1 MTLDEESLRFAETA
15 HERLLELEHETDL
28 ARMEF
33 HHGLRRLHAAGGSLR
48 EIADHF
54 GLSHQRVHQIVD
66 TTQRAGKKGKS
77 TMLVELIKGRRTGTF
92 RRFDKDARSVV
103 VRSQQEAA
111 ELGHGFIGTEH
122 LLLGILGGP
131 QNTAAQVLAALG
143 VDRAQVGEAIVQAVG
158 RGDAAPTDERLPFT
172 ARAKKVL
179 ELSLREAAALNHDY
193 IGPEHILL
201 GLVRDSSGLAARILR
216 DLGADPARVRTEIER
231 AVEGHTA

>member
-1 MTLDEESLRFAETA
+1 VTLDEESLRFTETA
-15 HERLLELEHETDL
+15 HERLLELEHETDV
-28 ARMEF
+28 ARAEF
-33 HHGLRRLHAAGGSLR
+33 HRGLRRLHAAGGSLR
-48 EIADHF
+48 EIAEHF

-77 TMLVELIKGRRTGTF
+77 TMLVELIKGRRTETF
-92 RRFDKDARSVV
+92 SRFEKDARSVV
-103 VRSQQEAA
+103 VRSQHEAA

-122 LLLGILGGP
+122 LLLGILDGP
-131 QNTAAQVLAALG
+131 QDAAARVLLTLG
-143 VDRAQVGEAIVQAVG
+143 VDRAKVTEAIVQAVG

-179 ELSLREAAALNHDY
+179 QLSLREAAALNQDY

-216 DLGADPARVRTEIER
+216 DLGADPARVRAEIEQ
-231 AVEGHTA
+231 AI

>member
-1 MTLDEESLRFAETA
+1 VTLDEESLRFTETA

-28 ARMEF
+28 ARVEF

-48 EIADHF
+48 EIADRF

-66 TTQRAGKKGKS
+66 ATERAGKKGKS
-77 TMLVELIKGRRTGTF
+77 TMLVELIRGRRTETF
-92 RRFDKDARSVV
+92 SRFDKDARNVV

-131 QNTAAQVLAALG
+131 KDAAARVLVTMG
-143 VDRAQVGEAIVQAVG
+143 VDRAKVRGAIVEAVG
-158 RGDAAPTDERLPFT
+158 RGDATPTDERLPFT

-179 ELSLREAAALNHDY
+179 ELSVREAAGLNHDY

-216 DLGADPARVRTEIER
+216 DQGADPARVRAEVKR
-231 AVEGHTA
+231 AIQGHTA

>member
-1 MTLDEESLRFAETA
+1 VTLNEESLRFTETA
-15 HERLLELEHETDL
+15 QERLVELEHETDL
-28 ARMEF
+28 ARVEF

-48 EIADHF
+48 EIAEHF

-66 TTQRAGKKGKS
+66 TTQRAGKKGQS
-77 TMLVELIKGRRTGTF
+77 TMLAELFKGRRTKTF
-92 RRFDKDARSVV
+92 SRFDKDARNVV
-103 VRSQQEAA
+103 ARSHQEAA

-131 QNTAAQVLAALG
+131 QDAAARLLMTLG
-143 VDRAQVGEAIVQAVG
+143 VDRAKVTEAIVQAVG
-158 RGDAAPTDERLPFT
+158 RGDAAPTHERLPFT

-201 GLVRDSSGLAARILR
+201 GLVRDSAGLAARILR
-216 DLGADPARVRTEIER
+216 DLGADPARMRAEIER
-231 AVEGHTA
+231 AVEGHSA